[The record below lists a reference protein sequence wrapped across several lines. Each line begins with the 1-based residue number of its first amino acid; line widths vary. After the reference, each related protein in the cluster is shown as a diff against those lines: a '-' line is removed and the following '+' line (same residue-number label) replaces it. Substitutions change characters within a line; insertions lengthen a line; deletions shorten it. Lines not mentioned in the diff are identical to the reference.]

1 MKFYELL
8 DVKTGE
14 YVCINPKYIVFYK
27 RTFEGVLI
35 DIGSKQILAL
45 EADFED
51 MVLRGMIEQYGRIK
65 EYERIEDWW
74 KD

>member
-8 DVKTGE
+8 DVETWE
-14 YVCINPKYIVFYK
+14 YVYMNPKYIVFYK